1 MQEDC
6 DLTNSS
12 SCPNKIIKTSHYF
25 KSSLK
30 RSLRLKILKMQTFET
45 YQEKTSSNLTVGLTV
60 GIVAFAIFTGLGI
73 IYWRK
78 YRAKTMGV
86 CEENSPSV
94 PEIALP
100 GVVSTKNMRIFL
112 SLSPS

>member
-1 MQEDC
+1 M
-6 DLTNSS
+6 
-12 SCPNKIIKTSHYF
+12 P
-25 KSSLK
+25 
-30 RSLRLKILKMQTFET
+30 TFET

-60 GIVAFAIFTGLGI
+60 GIVAFAILTGLGI

-86 CEENSPSV
+86 REENSPSV

-100 GVVSTKNMRIFL
+100 GVVSTKNYILFL
-112 SLSPS
+112 SLAFQLNNGWCPPNLQIENELSKVQKKSAHKQWDKTTM